1 LRERKIDI
9 DEYEERHVPRVLV
22 QCFSYQSP
30 YVSLKFLSVRSIGN
44 VRVCFGPM
52 STFCLRHHRQRVN
65 IPGRKNIGSFFG
77 LFIHEVNF
85 IATTGQ
91 HASGEYLIS
100 CALKGAS
107 IPKTLENGLIWGLH
121 NVRQLVYVIRQGEE
135 RQPISVWMEAV
146 YLAVY
151 GLRCC
156 SIEILFRTP
165 DPPQD
170 RMPFFLRSF

>member
-1 LRERKIDI
+1 MLLLSIALRQLEVLERPLDWQCACVFRA
-9 DEYEERHVPRVLV
+9 DVDFLPPPSQTARQHSWSQEYRE
-22 QCFSYQSP
+22 F
-30 YVSLKFLSVRSIGN
+30 FW
-44 VRVCFGPM
+44 
-52 STFCLRHHRQRVN
+52 
-65 IPGRKNIGSFFG
+65 SF
-77 LFIHEVNF
+77 HPEVNF